1 MTPTNSRFVKNHKFC
16 WTIYIVPVN
25 IAINYIIVAVAL
37 KLF

>member
-1 MTPTNSRFVKNHKFC
+1 MTPGNSRLVKNLKF